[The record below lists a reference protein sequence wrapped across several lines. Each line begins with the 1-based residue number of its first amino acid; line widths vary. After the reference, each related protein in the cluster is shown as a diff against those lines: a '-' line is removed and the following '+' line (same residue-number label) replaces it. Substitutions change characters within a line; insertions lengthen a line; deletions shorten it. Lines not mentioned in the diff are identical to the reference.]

1 MAETEDKEGKTED
14 PTEHRLKTALEKG
27 NIPVSREVSA
37 LGPLLGVCAVLLL
50 IGDEPILRLVQYLAR
65 IFDNA
70 GAIELVGQGDV
81 AALMWQTAAEAAFVV
96 GPIVAVLALSGLL
109 PSFLQ
114 NQPQLL
120 GERIRPQGSRISP
133 SAGLKRIFGARG
145 LGEFA
150 KSMAKLVLVSAVA
163 YSYARSAKD
172 GLQPLLHTDVSAL
185 PHRLLALTAS
195 LVGIFA
201 AAGLVLSGIDIV
213 WVRFQ
218 WKRDL
223 RMSRQELKDEMKQM
237 EGDPLIK
244 GRIRSIA
251 RDRARKR
258 MIAAVP
264 RATLVIANPTHFAVA
279 LRYVRSEG
287 GAPLVL
293 AKGKDLIALRIREV
307 AEQQGIPVVED
318 KPLARSL
325 HDSVEV
331 DRMIP
336 PEFYK
341 AVAKIILFLSSRG
354 RLKNAW

>member
-133 SAGLKRIFGARG
+133 SAGFKRIFGARG

-150 KSMAKLVLVSAVA
+150 KSGYAMNMEDFIKRNPWAFADVIPALWNSTKYQGKVFIADYSLGWIKELTFDSQYTSLISERMLDSTAGAVVKLSQGP
-163 YSYARSAKD
+163 D
-172 GLQPLLHTDVSAL
+172 GNIYQLN
-185 PHRLLALTAS
+185 
-195 LVGIFA
+195 IFP
-201 AAGLVLSGIDIV
+201 GTLS
-213 WVRFQ
+213 
-218 WKRDL
+218 
-223 RMSRQELKDEMKQM
+223 
-237 EGDPLIK
+237 
-244 GRIRSIA
+244 
-251 RDRARKR
+251 
-258 MIAAVP
+258 
-264 RATLVIANPTHFAVA
+264 VIAPSAGNRAPTAVIHA
-279 LRYVRSEG
+279 YP
-287 GAPLVL
+287 A
-293 AKGKDLIALRIREV
+293 D
-307 AEQQGIPVVED
+307 
-318 KPLARSL
+318 
-325 HDSVEV
+325 
-331 DRMIP
+331 
-336 PEFYK
+336 
-341 AVAKIILFLSSRG
+341 
-354 RLKNAW
+354 

>member
-1 MAETEDKEGKTED
+1 MAATVPPASTSDTKSGAIHAFVNPCANAPFNQESVDAD
-14 PTEHRLKTALEKG
+14 PRATGAATLSMTA
-27 NIPVSREVSA
+27 RM
-37 LGPLLGVCAVLLL
+37 LGAVLM
-50 IGDEPILRLVQYLAR
+50 V
-65 IFDNA
+65 
-70 GAIELVGQGDV
+70 V
-81 AALMWQTAAEAAFVV
+81 A
-96 GPIVAVLALSGLL
+96 
-109 PSFLQ
+109 
-114 NQPQLL
+114 
-120 GERIRPQGSRISP
+120 
-133 SAGLKRIFGARG
+133 
-145 LGEFA
+145 
-150 KSMAKLVLVSAVA
+150 
-163 YSYARSAKD
+163 
-172 GLQPLLHTDVSAL
+172 
-185 PHRLLALTAS
+185 
-195 LVGIFA
+195 IFA
-201 AAGLVLSGIDIV
+201 AIDWFWQRLSFM
-213 WVRFQ
+213 R
-218 WKRDL
+218 RM
-223 RMSRQELKDEMKQM
+223 RMSKQEIKDEMKET